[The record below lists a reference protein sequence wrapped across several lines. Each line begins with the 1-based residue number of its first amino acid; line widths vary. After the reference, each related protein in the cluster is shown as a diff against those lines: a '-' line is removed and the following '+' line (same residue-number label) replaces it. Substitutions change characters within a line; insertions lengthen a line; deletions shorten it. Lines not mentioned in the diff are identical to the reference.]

1 MTQEEL
7 DALMNSDLS
16 DAEEAL
22 EAADTDEESGEES
35 GAESISETD
44 YRVSADAKW
53 PPPPPTNDHK
63 VVHQLDEVTQDSERK
78 AGEIFDILEQIS
90 GEAET
95 IESGNGS
102 IKEDMERFREVFE
115 KLSSHFPNIATFK
128 TELERSEA
136 VIGKLDEIEEKAQA
150 INDQTMMAMDVMQY
164 QDIHRQKIERVINV
178 MRALSKY
185 MNSLFEGQIADEKR
199 VGSAVHIHGDNTEDV
214 VNDDDIEALIASFG
228 QK

>member
-16 DAEEAL
+16 EAEGDLEEAGDTPEEEG
-22 EAADTDEESGEES
+22 EATHENV
-35 GAESISETD
+35 SETD

-78 AGEIFDILEQIS
+78 AGEVFDILEQI
-90 GEAET
+90 GRTAEE
-95 IESGNGS
+95 IEGTNNTL
-102 IKEDMERFREVFE
+102 KEDMERLQDVFG
-115 KLSSHFPNIATFK
+115 KLSDHFPNIATFK
-128 TELERSEA
+128 SELERTEA
-136 VIGKLDEIEEKAQA
+136 MSAKLNDIEEKAQS
-150 INDQTMMAMDVMQY
+150 INDEIMMAMDVMQY

-214 VNDDDIEALIASFG
+214 VGDDDIEALIASFG

>member
-1 MTQEEL
+1 MTQEE
-7 DALMNSDLS
+7 LMNSDLS
-16 DAEEAL
+16 EAEEDL
-22 EAADTDEESGEES
+22 ESSLEDVEEEDEELSDEEK
-35 GAESISETD
+35 D

-78 AGEIFDILEQIS
+78 AGEVFDILEQIS
-90 GEAET
+90 STAED
-95 IESGNGS
+95 IEGANGS
-102 IKEDMERFREVFE
+102 ARDELARTLEVFE
-115 KLSSHFPNIATFK
+115 KLSSHFPNIQTFK
-128 TELERSEA
+128 KEVERITA
-136 VIGKLDEIEEKAQA
+136 IMGKLESIEEHAMA

-199 VGSAVHIHGDNTEDV
+199 VGSAVHIHGDDTADV
-214 VNDDDIEALIASFG
+214 VDDGDIEALIASFG

>member
-16 DAEEAL
+16 EAEGDL
-22 EAADTDEESGEES
+22 EASGETEAS
-35 GAESISETD
+35 DEAASSQVDEHD

-63 VVHQLDEVTQDSERK
+63 VVHQLDEVTQDSEAK

-90 GEAET
+90 GEAEE
-95 IESGNGS
+95 IEAAGASF
-102 IKEDMERFREVFE
+102 KEDMERFKEVFE
-115 KLSSHFPNIATFK
+115 KLSGHFPNIATFK
-128 TELERSEA
+128 SELERAEGAMS
-136 VIGKLDEIEEKAQA
+136 KLEGLEEKAQT
-150 INDQTMMAMDVMQY
+150 INDQIMMAMDVMQY

-199 VGSAVHIHGDNTEDV
+199 VGSAVHIQGDDTEDV

>member
-16 DAEEAL
+16 EAEGDLEEA
-22 EAADTDEESGEES
+22 DEILDETVQEKENM
-35 GAESISETD
+35 SEID

-78 AGEIFDILEQIS
+78 AGEVFDILEQI
-90 GEAET
+90 GRTAEE
-95 IESGNGS
+95 IETSNS
-102 IKEDMERFREVFE
+102 SLKEDMERFQDVFE
-115 KLSSHFPNIATFK
+115 KLSGHFPNIATFK
-128 TELERSEA
+128 SELERTEA
-136 VIGKLDEIEEKAQA
+136 SLAKLNDLEEKAQS
-150 INDQTMMAMDVMQY
+150 INDEIMMAMDVMQY

-214 VNDDDIEALIASFG
+214 VGDDDIEALIASFG
-228 QK
+228 KK

>member
-16 DAEEAL
+16 EAEGDL
-22 EAADTDEESGEES
+22 EATEESSEET
-35 GAESISETD
+35 ESANVSEND

-90 GEAET
+90 SESEG
-95 IESGNGS
+95 IESSGNG
-102 IKEDMERFREVFE
+102 IKEDMERFKEVFG

-128 TELERSEA
+128 AELERSEA
-136 VIGKLDEIEEKAQA
+136 AIATLEEMEEKAQA